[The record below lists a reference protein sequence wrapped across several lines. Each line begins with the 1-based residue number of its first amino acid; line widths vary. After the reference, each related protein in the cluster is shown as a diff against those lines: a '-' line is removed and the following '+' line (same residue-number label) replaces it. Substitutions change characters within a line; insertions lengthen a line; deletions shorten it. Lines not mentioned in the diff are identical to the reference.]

1 MNGFDFSA
9 HGVGDNFFNF
19 FNSFNFLMDAG
30 LTDIHFIYN
39 R

>member
-19 FNSFNFLMDAG
+19 LMDAG